1 MLLCYEVES
10 ALMLGIEKTMAPM
23 CYMHILIIVIEAV
36 PNYDKYQ

>member
-1 MLLCYEVES
+1 MLLCFEMKS
-10 ALMLGIEKTMAPM
+10 ALMLGIEITMTPM